1 MGKSPMNTI
10 RDEAHFAQR
19 NPTNPLIKLSNR
31 DLPGTV
37 ASLGWFRPLMIDWS
51 PKASRKR
58 RR

>member
-10 RDEAHFAQR
+10 RDEAYFAQR

>member
-1 MGKSPMNTI
+1 MNTI
-10 RDEAHFAQR
+10 RDEAYFAQR

>member
-1 MGKSPMNTI
+1 MNTI

-37 ASLGWFRPLMIDWS
+37 ASLGWFRPAHDRLVAKGVS
-51 PKASRKR
+51 EAPPLTS
-58 RR
+58 